1 MKKVTTYFGNRFKNS
16 LRGIRRRSKKQLAAA
31 SIAPVTTSEFEALE
45 GRILLS
51 GIGTGLNKKSVNF
64 IDTDGDKVRVTAL
77 GKNATFDIDL
87 GGATN
92 NADIAN
98 INLKGNGSLGVVVT
112 PVGSFTRPVVT
123 RPILD
128 PNFGLVNPGPGGS
141 TDYTDVKFE
150 SKIQTQYYNLTPGY
164 TNIGSITATGIPQIG
179 SIGLVA
185 AVVPVIDL
193 PGTIVGNINLSTGL
207 VAKVDQIMATNG
219 TYLPGYGG
227 WIPGLGDIDLWNIN
241 AKSIAGINISGIPGA
256 GNDFMG
262 DITVVDGIGRLTG
275 TNSTFFG
282 QISLTGPT
290 ATLGTVVLGGGFADG
305 AGIVSDGDLTFNA
318 AGFDGVLNVGGHLNL
333 GIRGDDFSGTIT
345 AEEGISGLRAV
356 ETDPV
361 LISNS
366 LVTGQIFS
374 DTFIT
379 DIFFSNANLNGGAIV
394 AGTEIGDINIGA
406 NSTFTNSVIEAPE
419 IGVISSYGG
428 SGLGTGN
435 SIIADNLG
443 GIVIRNANLAAGNL
457 ISVSGEIGIIDIAN
471 GNLSASIS
479 AGEIGEV
486 IMRGSGDG
494 TTGNLTGVL
503 LTTDGGIG
511 SLNFGFGNL
520 TGVVKSAADI
530 GTVEFN
536 GGSLNGVLAAAGN
549 IGSIEANW
557 VSANAGSGIGA
568 DAVISAGGTIGA
580 ILGTSTNGAGIG
592 AAEISAGGAI
602 TSIIGESLSG
612 DGINGLTVAAAAI
625 NAITGKGGL
634 FTANWGIENATVF
647 STGAIG
653 PITGSGFAGGIVGG
667 NYTAG
672 TSIASVSG
680 TGIAGDGVRGA
691 RLVAGTSVGNITGLS
706 SGGTNADDGL
716 DGVTVSA
723 GTTIGQ
729 ISGTATAGSGIYD
742 STFVSVTG
750 GIAGVSGKSTDA
762 GSNGSGIYESA
773 FISQQGFV
781 GAITGSAAGSGYGIY
796 DTVISAQTDIAS
808 ITGTSL
814 FGTGI
819 DGADIHSSFGD
830 IGAVTGTSSSDAGF
844 GDGIANTTIDA
855 ALGSI
860 ASITGTANGQFGG
873 DGLRNVDAFAAE
885 GDLTVTGSAHGG
897 FGINGGDFLLAD
909 GDLTVNGST
918 VTGTAIGG
926 GARFEAA
933 LGSVTINVTA
943 TGRGA
948 NGIEDANFRGETI
961 APLTVNLTSSQAG
974 NAINDAGF
982 TATNGSIGA
991 ITVTNNSTTGGTGI
1005 TNSTW
1010 EAVGGDI
1017 DGITVTMANTGAGA
1031 GIVDSNFAAT
1041 GDIDFVTV
1049 TGTTG
1054 SGIVGNSPVGTSF
1067 VADTDGD
1074 FKGNI
1079 GDITVTVTG
1088 AGASGILGIGLG
1100 FPVFFQG
1107 SSIGNINVAVNNA
1120 GGGSAISGAVF
1131 SATGP
1136 ATIGD
1141 ISATTKGTANNAH
1154 AIDGSLF
1161 TSIGNIGTINAT
1173 TAGGSAIILSDFNS
1187 LDGEIGSIT
1196 ATSTGTSTLS
1206 DGIVESGFFAAG
1218 NIGAITATTN
1228 GGDAIAN
1235 SDFEANFDGIGT
1247 AATAGNIISV
1257 TATTNGKNGA
1267 NSIAIV
1273 SSNFSGANIGL
1284 VNATATDIDGG
1295 HGIFASTF
1303 EASVVEPDGKG
1314 NFNDIGTIGAITA
1327 DTAAKIGSGILS
1339 SNFFAGAGG
1348 SIGNITVS
1356 TDYGSAIQDA
1366 NFEATRADFDQ
1377 GKFTSTIGTITVE
1390 FGRNN
1395 DLTTNAA
1402 GIVDSTF
1409 LANAG
1414 ISLPALTVRGV
1425 GSGII
1430 ASTFNA
1436 DFDFGGVDD
1445 VAGNL
1450 GDITVDLNGRN
1461 STGVVDSAFI
1471 GANIGNIAVSLQN
1484 DAKTS
1489 GSAISNGDFTALA
1502 GDIGTITVLNKG
1514 VEPTSSGITNGS
1526 SFSATGNIGTIT
1538 VAVDGGNGITG
1549 SSFIAD
1555 SDGDLNGDLALG
1567 GISVTTNNGYGIDGG
1582 TFKGVNIGNINVAV
1596 LGVDGNDAIDNS
1608 NFTATGGN
1616 IGTITATTAGVGA
1629 DAIDDSI
1636 FLATNNI
1643 GAVNASSTNA
1653 DGDDGIDESVFT
1665 ADSDGDLVGNLGNI
1679 TASSVDSDGI
1689 LDSTFSGANI
1699 GNVIATVSGVTGD
1712 DAMDNANF
1720 TATAGS
1726 IGTITATSAG
1736 ENETDRGILDST
1748 FLATEGIGLVTSTS
1762 VGSGIVDSLFNAN
1775 NDADETGDLAGVN
1788 VLVTGG
1794 NGANGIIGSNFLGAN
1809 IGAGGNA
1816 ISVTLNNTKAGTA
1829 ILQSNF
1835 AASAFVETTP
1845 GKFDSTGVIGSIF
1858 VDNFSLTGN
1867 GIDNSSFK
1875 AGAAGSIGNITVFN
1889 DGDIAITAAKFDAD
1903 LTSAGQT
1910 LFTSTIGQVSVFAIT
1925 NAGIAGSG
1933 FTAYNGIGLVTV
1945 NSVGNGIALSNF
1957 DANLDANNT
1966 GDIAGI
1972 TVNVSGAGNGIADSN
1987 FTGANLGDITV
1998 NINDATGKTGIS
2010 KSNFTANSL
2019 TIVTAGV
2026 EENNDGTIGDITVNS
2041 ASDNL
2046 GNYNAVQ
2053 DSYFLAGAA
2062 GGIGNIE
2069 ISLAGEGTA
2078 VQNSDFAAYSTSAFQ
2093 LAYTSTMG
2101 DVTVTSGGRG
2111 INASYFAAEAGIGA
2125 IDVQTVGDG
2134 ILQTE
2139 IDSWASGNTAGGIT
2153 SINVEASGENA
2164 RGIAEDSFIDATEI
2178 LGGITVRSTNTL
2190 GGDAF
2195 QNSSINVEQDAKIG
2209 ATGNIGAMLFET
2221 AGGYDLAT
2229 KAGQFANAVDLG
2241 AGYYIEVQGNAASFE
2256 ANVTSK
2262 TGGSAV
2268 VGDFAGGKAAQI
2280 IVGGD
2285 LGSIDITNDSSE
2297 LFAHGMDD
2305 IKFNVGGTLG
2315 PVTITVAGG
2324 SAMSGSAID
2333 PTSIASVTLT
2343 TTGVNPVSGK
2353 GSAVMANSSI
2363 ITTIIDPT
2371 DPLQTGDI
2379 GAVTLTT
2386 SNGGLG
2392 MKYSNIDS
2400 AGDIASFN
2408 STGGLQ
2414 GSDLTIGDQSKLG
2427 SLTISVTEGDA
2438 LNNVTIDYQS
2448 FNKASV
2454 PNAIT
2459 ASIGDIDVTNTGTQ
2473 LTDRGIVGSEFYMGS
2488 TGTGIGN
2495 ITVNVAGG
2503 EGILD
2508 SDFIAL
2514 TPTITPLNADI
2525 TSDGTFVTPLTDVFG
2540 GNPDVN
2546 PTSTAVPFP
2555 AGLTGNLEFTAPL
2568 NHTRVDGNGG
2578 FPAWNSGGIWGDV
2591 VSGNL
2596 YDGDVYTG
2604 IGSATID
2611 LVPAAPGDSSIG
2623 SIIFYVLGTNAGQD
2637 FRITSANSTDTLILE
2652 DVNFATAVEVLATDA
2667 VATGL
2672 TAITIETGTYDP
2684 VTETFTPSPDGF
2696 GVGQFSVEEAATPAP
2711 DTADIG
2717 DITVNNTGVFVSSS
2731 GIVLSNFVAADTI
2744 GAVEV
2749 NVGNTPGF
2757 PLDPSGGDG
2766 IAGSLFGAYNGI
2778 DGITVT
2784 NISLDLVSDGI
2795 TGSKF
2800 YTNDTIGA
2808 INVQVSGGFG
2818 IVGSL
2823 FSADD
2828 DGDKVGDI
2836 TSITVANNGAP
2847 VPGGDSYGNS
2857 KGGLGAIA
2865 GTLFAGAN
2873 IGAVTASTLGTQTT
2887 SSAALNTV
2895 TFVATTSINNIAG
2908 SGAESQSIDIKAPS
2922 VGNLTFDKMADL
2934 TTAKVVIDGSVL
2946 TIGNTKVDA
2955 ATGTANLLTQRDGSS
2970 AINLL
2975 TTLGTVTVDGNWQVD
2990 NDLPFIT
2997 SIGNVSVGGGITGGN
3012 IVGAAAGAKFGATNN
3027 GTAVIGANAGIDL
3040 SSVTFRVLN
3049 TGTPYTG
3056 TFTINGAAFTTASGA
3071 PSPFN
3076 PPGPGVQGVV
3086 VNLI

>member
-16 LRGIRRRSKKQLAAA
+16 LRGIRRRSQKQLAAA

-51 GIGTGLNKKSVNF
+51 GIGTGLNKKSVSF

-77 GKNATFDIDL
+77 GKNVTFDIDL

-112 PVGSFTRPVVT
+112 PVGSFIRPITT

-150 SKIQTQYYNLTPGY
+150 SKVQTQYYNLTPGY

-193 PGTIVGNINLSTGL
+193 PGTVVGNINLSTGL
-207 VAKVDQIMATNG
+207 VAKVDQFMATNG
-219 TYLPGYGG
+219 SYLPGYGG
-227 WIPGLGDIDLWNIN
+227 WIAGLGDIDLWNIN

-366 LVTGQIFS
+366 EVTGQIFS

-379 DIFFSNANLNGGAIV
+379 DIFFSNADLDGGAIV
-394 AGTEIGDINIGA
+394 AGTSIGDINIGA
-406 NSTFTNSVIEAPE
+406 NSGMFDSTIEAPE

-428 SGLGTGN
+428 SGLGFGN

-486 IMRGSGDG
+486 ILRGSGDG

-503 LTTDGGIG
+503 LTTAGDIG

-520 TGVVKSAADI
+520 TGVVKSAANI

-536 GGSLNGVLAAAGN
+536 GGSLNGVLSAAGN
-549 IGSIEANW
+549 IGSIDANW
-557 VSANAGSGIGA
+557 VSANAGSGIG
-568 DAVISAGGTIGA
+568 DNAVISAGGTIGA

-634 FTANWGIENATVF
+634 FTGNWGIENATVF

-653 PITGSGFAGGIVGG
+653 PITGSGFAGGISGG

-680 TGIAGDGVRGA
+680 TGIAGDGVRDA
-691 RLVAGTSVGNITGLS
+691 RFVAGTSVGNITGLS
-706 SGGTNADDGL
+706 SGGTNAHDGL
-716 DGVTVSA
+716 DGVIVSA

-729 ISGTATAGSGIYD
+729 ISGTATAGSGIYE

-762 GSNGSGIYESA
+762 GSFGSGIDGST

-781 GAITGSAAGSGYGIY
+781 GAITGSAAGSGYGIQ
-796 DTVISAQTDIAS
+796 DATISAQTDIAS

-819 DGADIHSSFGD
+819 NGTDIHSSFGD
-830 IGAVTGTSSSDAGF
+830 IGAVTGTSSNDSGF

-855 ALGSI
+855 PLGSI
-860 ASITGTANGQFGG
+860 ASITGTANGQFSG

-897 FGINGGDFLLAD
+897 FGIRGGDFLLAD

-926 GARFEAA
+926 NAYFEAA

-948 NGIEDANFRGETI
+948 NGIDDATFRGESI

-974 NAINDAGF
+974 NAINDADF

-1005 TNSTW
+1005 TNSAW

-1088 AGASGILGIGLG
+1088 AGANGIIGLG
-1100 FPVFFQG
+1100 GAFSVLFEG
-1107 SSIGNINVAVNNA
+1107 SSIGNINVAVNNS
-1120 GGGSAISGAVF
+1120 GGGSAISGATFV
-1131 SATGP
+1131 STGP
-1136 ATIGD
+1136 STIGN
-1141 ISATTKGTANNAH
+1141 ITATTKGKATDAH
-1154 AIDGSLF
+1154 AINDALFLSL
-1161 TSIGNIGTINAT
+1161 GDIGTVTAT
-1173 TAGGSAIILSDFNS
+1173 TAGGSAIISSDFVSTEGN
-1187 LDGEIGSIT
+1187 IGAIT

-1206 DGIVESGFFAAG
+1206 DGIVESGFVAAA

-1235 SDFEANFDGIGT
+1235 SNFAANSDKLGT
-1247 AATAGNIISV
+1247 SATAGDIISV
-1257 TATTNGKNGA
+1257 TATTNGQNGA
-1267 NSIAIV
+1267 NSIAIFD
-1273 SSNFSGANIGL
+1273 SNFSGANIGL

-1314 NFNDIGTIGAITA
+1314 NFNDIGTIGDITA

-1356 TDYGSAIQDA
+1356 TDYGSGIETSR
-1366 NFEATRADFDQ
+1366 FEATRADFDQ

-1414 ISLPALTVRGV
+1414 ISLPDLTVTGV
-1425 GSGII
+1425 GSGIVD
-1430 ASTFNA
+1430 SFFNA
-1436 DFDFGGVDD
+1436 DADFGGVDD
-1445 VAGNL
+1445 VEGNL
-1450 GDITVDLNGRN
+1450 GNILVDLNGRN
-1461 STGVVDSAFI
+1461 TTGITATAFL
-1471 GANIGNIAVSLQN
+1471 GANIGNIDVLLQN

-1489 GSAISNGDFTALA
+1489 GAAMSNADFIALA
-1502 GDIGTITVLNKG
+1502 GNIGNINVLNEG

-1526 SFSATGNIGTIT
+1526 EFSATGNIGTIT
-1538 VAVDGGNGITG
+1538 VAVDGGDGITG
-1549 SSFIAD
+1549 STFIAD
-1555 SDGDLNGDLALG
+1555 SDADLNGDLALG
-1567 GISVTTNNGYGIDGG
+1567 GISVTTNNGFGIDAS
-1582 TFKGVNIGNINVAV
+1582 TFRGVNIGNINVAV
-1596 LGVDGNDAIDNS
+1596 LGADGLDAIINS

-1616 IGTITATTAGVGA
+1616 IGTITATTAGAESA
-1629 DAIDDSI
+1629 DAIDTSN

-1653 DGDDGIDESVFT
+1653 DGDDGIDESEFI
-1665 ADSDGDLVGNLGNI
+1665 ADSDGDLVGDLGSI
-1679 TASSVDSDGI
+1679 TASSVNSDGI
-1689 LDSTFSGANI
+1689 LDSIFSGANI

-1736 ENETDRGILDST
+1736 ENETNRGILDST

-1762 VGSGIVDSLFNAN
+1762 VGSGIVGSFFQAN
-1775 NDADETGDLAGVN
+1775 TDADETGDLARVN

-1816 ISVTLNNTKAGTA
+1816 ISVTLLNTKAGTA

-1835 AASAFVETTP
+1835 AVSAFVETTP

-1933 FTAYNGIGLVTV
+1933 FTAYNGIGTITV
-1945 NSVGNGIALSNF
+1945 NSVGDGIDDSEFNANF
-1957 DANLDANNT
+1957 DNNDT
-1966 GDIAGI
+1966 GDIGDI
-1972 TVNVSGAGNGIADSN
+1972 TVTVSGEGTGIAYSD
-1987 FTGANLGDITV
+1987 FTGANLG
-1998 NINDATGKTGIS
+1998 NIEVQILDADGKIGIRD
-2010 KSNFTANSL
+2010 SNFTANSL

-2041 ASDNL
+2041 ASDNA
-2046 GNYNAVQ
+2046 GKYNAVQ
-2053 DSYFLAGAA
+2053 DSYFLAGSA

-2069 ISLAGEGTA
+2069 VTLAGEGTA
-2078 VQNSDFAAYSTSAFQ
+2078 VENSDFAAYVYGPDQ
-2093 LAYTSTMG
+2093 LVYSSTMG

-2134 ILQTE
+2134 ILDTE
-2139 IDSWASGNTAGGIT
+2139 IDSWAGGNTAGGIT

-2195 QNSSINVEQDAKIG
+2195 QNSSINVEQNAKIG

-2229 KAGQFANAVDLG
+2229 KTGKFAHAISLD
-2241 AGYYIEVQGNAASFE
+2241 AGYAISVGGDATSFE
-2256 ANVTSK
+2256 ANVTSV

-2268 VGDFAGGKAAQI
+2268 VGDFLATPAAQI

-2285 LGSIDITNDSSE
+2285 LGSIDITNDSTE

-2305 IKFNVGGTLG
+2305 IKFNVVGTLG

-2324 SAMSGSAID
+2324 SAMSGSVID
-2333 PTSIASVTLT
+2333 PVSIGDITLT
-2343 TTGVNPVSGK
+2343 TQ
-2353 GSAVMANSSI
+2353 GSAVMLNSTI
-2363 ITTIIDPT
+2363 ATTIFDDT
-2371 DPLQTGDI
+2371 DPLQTGNI
-2379 GAVTLTT
+2379 GAILLTG
-2386 SNGGLG
+2386 NGGLG
-2392 MKYSNIDS
+2392 MVGSTIS
-2400 AGDIASFN
+2400 AAGDITSFE
-2408 STGGLQ
+2408 SKGGLLN
-2414 GSDLTIGDQSKLG
+2414 SDIIFGDQSTLD

-2438 LNNVTIDYQS
+2438 LNGVTIGYQS
-2448 FNKASV
+2448 FNKAGV
-2454 PNAIT
+2454 PNAAT

-2473 LTDRGIVGSEFYMGS
+2473 LNDRGIVGSNFYAGS

-2495 ITVNVAGG
+2495 ITVDVAGG

-2508 SDFIAL
+2508 SKFIAF
-2514 TPTITPLNADI
+2514 TPLITPLNADI
-2525 TSDGTFVTPLTDVFG
+2525 TDEGTFVTPLTNVFG

-2578 FPAWNSGGIWGDV
+2578 FPTWNSGGIWGDV

-2604 IGSATID
+2604 TGSATID
-2611 LVPAAPGDSSIG
+2611 LAPAAPGDSSIG

-2672 TAITIETGTYDP
+2672 SAVTIETGTYDP
-2684 VTETFTPSPDGF
+2684 VTKIFTPSADGF
-2696 GVGQFSVEEAATPAP
+2696 GVGQFSVEVAAAPAP

-2731 GIVLSNFVAADTI
+2731 GIVGSDFVAADTI
-2744 GAVEV
+2744 GAIEV

-2818 IVGSL
+2818 IGNSL

-2836 TSITVANNGAP
+2836 TSIIVANNGAP
-2847 VPGGDSYGNS
+2847 VPGGDKYGNS

-2865 GTLFAGAN
+2865 GTFFGGAN

-2895 TFVATTSINNIAG
+2895 TFVATTTIGNITG

-2946 TIGNTKVDA
+2946 TIGNVSADA
-2955 ATGTANLLTQRDGSS
+2955 PTGTASLFTQRDSFS

-3012 IVGAAAGAKFGATNN
+3012 IVGAAAGMKIGATNA
-3027 GTAVIGANAGIDL
+3027 GTVSVGGITPAAGNN
-3040 SSVTFRVLN
+3040 VTFRVDN
-3049 TGTPYTG
+3049 PFTG
-3056 TFTINGAAFTTASGA
+3056 TFNIDGAAYTDTTL
-3071 PSPFN
+3071 PPFD
-3076 PPGPGVQGVV
+3076 GTAVDGIT
-3086 VNLI
+3086 VNLV